1 MYFLAFAH
9 NICYYTHGV
18 RHHGGR
24 LACSRGPESSD
35 YIETRSWESNEKE
48 ESLMSDYQ
56 VMHIVLQFLQL
67 LLTVVG
73 IYENKSKK

>member
-1 MYFLAFAH
+1 M
-9 NICYYTHGV
+9 V
-18 RHHGGR
+18 RY
-24 LACSRGPESSD
+24 RGPETSD
-35 YIETRSWESNEKE
+35 YIETPYGESNVE
-48 ESLMSDYQ
+48 EASLMSDYQ

>member
-1 MYFLAFAH
+1 
-9 NICYYTHGV
+9 
-18 RHHGGR
+18 
-24 LACSRGPESSD
+24 
-35 YIETRSWESNEKE
+35 
-48 ESLMSDYQ
+48 MSDYQ